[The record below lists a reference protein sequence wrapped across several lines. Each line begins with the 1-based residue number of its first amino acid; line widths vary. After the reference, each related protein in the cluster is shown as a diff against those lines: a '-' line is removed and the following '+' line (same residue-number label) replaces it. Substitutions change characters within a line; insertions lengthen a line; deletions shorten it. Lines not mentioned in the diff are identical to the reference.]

1 MGKKIKTCLI
11 GDSSVGKTSIVL
23 RLTDKTYK
31 PTVNST
37 VSVDFR
43 CDSKTINGEQ
53 ISVEIWDTS
62 GQDKYRAVAKNYFR
76 QADGLFI
83 VFAADDDR
91 SLEAVKYWCEQLR
104 ENVSNDVP
112 RVLLANKCDLKK

>member
-1 MGKKIKTCLI
+1 M
-11 GDSSVGKTSIVL
+11 
-23 RLTDKTYK
+23 
-31 PTVNST
+31 
-37 VSVDFR
+37 
-43 CDSKTINGEQ
+43 
-53 ISVEIWDTS
+53 
-62 GQDKYRAVAKNYFR
+62 AKNYFR